1 MRPHT
6 DKPIDESSTSQRFTV
21 PEAAE
26 VLGLTVEAIRGRIK
40 RNTINYERTPEGV
53 FVLLNRAPSSATEQ
67 SPTTDQP
74 VSDKSSDKSELV
86 EALRDQIAYLRN
98 QLDREREA
106 RTEERRRYDTIVLQL
121 SQRIPAIEAPPDT
134 ARQSPQEPR
143 GSSVSNEEGPPY
155 GTTPQDA
162 EESLH
167 HMPYGEAPRGDTEPS
182 RAPWWRRLFGG

>member
-6 DKPIDESSTSQRFTV
+6 DKPSDGSSSSQRFTV

-40 RNTINYERTPEGV
+40 RNTINHERTPEGV
-53 FVLLNRAPSSATEQ
+53 FVLLDREPSSATEQ

-86 EALRDQIAYLRN
+86 EALRDQIAYLRE

-134 ARQSPQEPR
+134 PLESTPEASRSARESP
-143 GSSVSNEEGPPY
+143 VSDEGPPY
-155 GTTPQDA
+155 GTSPQEA

-167 HMPYGEAPRGDTEPS
+167 KRS
-182 RAPWWRRLFGG
+182 WWRRLFS